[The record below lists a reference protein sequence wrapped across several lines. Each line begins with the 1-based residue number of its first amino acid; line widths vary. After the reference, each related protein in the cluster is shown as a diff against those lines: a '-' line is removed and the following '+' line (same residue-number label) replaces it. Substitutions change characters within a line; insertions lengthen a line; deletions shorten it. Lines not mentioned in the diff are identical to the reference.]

1 MKGNSEHVNIR
12 GIVVPVDWD
21 TQGNTVKA
29 AVFTSEEDEY
39 LIKEDTGSK
48 GLFELMR
55 QEVEVTG
62 TVSEEA
68 GQKVITVER
77 CRTLKRGRIP

>member
-1 MKGNSEHVNIR
+1 MKGNSEYVHIK

-21 TQGNTVKA
+21 TQGNAVKA

-39 LIKEDTGSK
+39 LIKKDNKSK

-62 TVSEEA
+62 TVRERA
-68 GQKVITVER
+68 GQKIISVAEYQRVQ
-77 CRTLKRGRIP
+77 RGG

>member
-1 MKGNSEHVNIR
+1 MKGNREHVHIR

-21 TQGNTVKA
+21 TEGNAVKA
-29 AVFTSEEDEY
+29 AVFTSEENEY
-39 LIKEDTGSK
+39 LIKENNKSK

-62 TVSEEA
+62 TVRERA
-68 GQKVITVER
+68 GQKIISVAEYQKVR
-77 CRTLKRGRIP
+77 RAG

>member
-1 MKGNSEHVNIR
+1 MRIR

-21 TQGNTVKA
+21 TEGNAVKA
-29 AVFTSEEDEY
+29 AVFTSEENEY
-39 LIKEDTGSK
+39 LIKENNKSK

-62 TVSEEA
+62 TVREQA
-68 GQKVITVER
+68 GQKIISVAEYQRV
-77 CRTLKRGRIP
+77 KGGK

>member
-1 MKGNSEHVNIR
+1 MKGNSEHMRIR

-21 TQGNTVKA
+21 TEGNAVKA
-29 AVFTSEEDEY
+29 AVFTSEENEY
-39 LIKEDTGSK
+39 LIKENNKSK

-62 TVSEEA
+62 TVREQA
-68 GQKVITVER
+68 GQKIISVAEYQRV
-77 CRTLKRGRIP
+77 KGGR

>member
-1 MKGNSEHVNIR
+1 MEGNSEHVHIR
-12 GIVVPVDWD
+12 GVVVPVDWD
-21 TQGNTVKA
+21 TQGNAVKA

-39 LIKEDTGSK
+39 LIKKDNKSK

-62 TVSEEA
+62 TVRERA
-68 GQKVITVER
+68 GQKIISVAEYQRVQ
-77 CRTLKRGRIP
+77 RGG

>member
-1 MKGNSEHVNIR
+1 MEGNSEHVHIR

-21 TQGNTVKA
+21 TQGNAVKA
-29 AVFTSEEDEY
+29 AVFTSEEHEY
-39 LIKEDTGSK
+39 FIKKDNRSK

-62 TVSEEA
+62 TVRERA
-68 GQKVITVER
+68 GQKIISVAEYQRVQ
-77 CRTLKRGRIP
+77 RGG